1 MFITSLAL
9 YGMVNTEFLAPN
21 PKALDILGWKDARK
35 IKNKNQVWR
44 FITPTFLHASFMHL
58 ALNTISILVIGS
70 GLENGLGWWKLFML
84 YFVSSFGGI
93 IFSSV
98 INPLTYSVGAS
109 TAIFGLIGYYI
120 AYLCIEWGR
129 LGETNPMQRFTL
141 IIFILLILLFNIQ
154 IGITEANVDNLGH
167 LGGLIAGIMMGFAI
181 AENDERRE
189 RRQTCWEFVKN
200 TSMKNKIG
208 ITLLFVYVL
217 VLLLVFYLV
226 IEV

>member
-1 MFITSLAL
+1 MRFCSFTTFIVIINIIMFITSLAL

-93 IFSSV
+93 LFSSV

-109 TAIFGLIGYYI
+109 TAIFGLIGYYVS
-120 AYLCIEWGR
+120 
-129 LGETNPMQRFTL
+129 T
-141 IIFILLILLFNIQ
+141 
-154 IGITEANVDNLGH
+154 IGINRL
-167 LGGLIAGIMMGFAI
+167 
-181 AENDERRE
+181 
-189 RRQTCWEFVKN
+189 
-200 TSMKNKIG
+200 
-208 ITLLFVYVL
+208 
-217 VLLLVFYLV
+217 YLSLY
-226 IEV
+226 